1 MIITRHMQK
10 IIQIHPCLLKL
21 SRKQESVTDGRPL
34 LLYPPP
40 LSRGDNNHWSW
51 WYRPPSTYRYV
62 ISAYY
67 HCRLWDRPPSTN
79 VNSAYYNWSWWY
91 RSPFTYAINHYY
103 NWSWW
108 YRPPFTYVI
117 TTYNHWSLWDRVTSM
132 HCVLDT
138 TLCYSLSITPYRFS
152 MGVPIYFISKT
163 DIHAKYWNIVQ
174 SVVKSSISFFYS
186 RDLCSKLESC

>member
-1 MIITRHMQK
+1 MIITRHMQT

-79 VNSAYYNWSWWY
+79 VNSAHYNWSWWD
-91 RSPFTYAINHYY
+91 
-103 NWSWW
+103 
-108 YRPPFTYVI
+108 RPPFTYVI

-174 SVVKSSISFFYS
+174 LVKSSISLFYS
-186 RDLCSKLESC
+186 RDLCPKLESC